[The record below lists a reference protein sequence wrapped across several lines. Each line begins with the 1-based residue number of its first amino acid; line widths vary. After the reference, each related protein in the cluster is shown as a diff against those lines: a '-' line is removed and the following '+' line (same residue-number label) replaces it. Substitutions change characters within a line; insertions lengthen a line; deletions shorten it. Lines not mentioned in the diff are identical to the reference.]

1 MGRVAAKKGRLVL
14 RGYIFTSR
22 YSLPLILPTFMF
34 SAERILTIRKS
45 KGFSQELLAE
55 QSGVSLRTIQRVEQG
70 ETVPRGHTMQ
80 ALATAL
86 NVPLEAL
93 LAAPVAE
100 LAIAPAPPMPM
111 PIPATPLWHPALP
124 LAASSPVPVPVT
136 LPVAPPAPARPLPA
150 DPQLLQLL
158 NLSALCLLVF
168 PFLNLLVPYLL
179 WRKHRHDTAH
189 AAEVGRRVLGFQV
202 LWQVASFFAYL
213 MALLVQAVMFYYFGV
228 MLKGLFLGVFV
239 LTYLVNVATV
249 GYNQWLLLQGR
260 LDIYPVRL

>member
-1 MGRVAAKKGRLVL
+1 
-14 RGYIFTSR
+14 
-22 YSLPLILPTFMF
+22 MF

-86 NVPLEAL
+86 DVPLDALLASQPAEAVVAAPLLVPPTPTPTVPALRQAL
-93 LAAPVAE
+93 LAADAQ
-100 LAIAPAPPMPM
+100 LPP
-111 PIPATPLWHPALP
+111 
-124 LAASSPVPVPVT
+124 
-136 LPVAPPAPARPLPA
+136 
-150 DPQLLQLL
+150 DPHVLQLL

-168 PFLNLLVPYLL
+168 PFFNLLVPYLL

-189 AAEVGRRVLGFQV
+189 ANDIGRRVLGFQV
-202 LWQVASFFAYL
+202 LWQVASFFSYL
-213 MALLVQAVMFYYFGV
+213 MALLLQAAFYFYFGMMV
-228 MLKGLFLGVFV
+228 KGIFLGVFV
-239 LTYLVNVATV
+239 LTYLVNVTTV
-249 GYNQWLLLQGR
+249 GYNQWLLRQGR